1 MVTFG
6 GLQVNEVTL
15 DVLQTGSSGN
25 CLILSDVLALDMGV
39 TYKTVA
45 PYVRSLQLVF
55 VGHEHGDH
63 FKASTIRTLARNRPS
78 LRFCGG
84 PWMISRFLSAGVSK
98 ANIDVLEAGKRYDY
112 GAFQIEPVPLFHN
125 VPNFGLKIYMSG
137 KKAIYIVDT
146 GSVDGIEAKD
156 FDLILLEA
164 NHRRAEIEAR
174 IAAKQ
179 AAGEFAYELEA
190 CRNHLS
196 YEQAMDWLAAN
207 MGPESRY
214 VLLHQHRE
222 KEVKANG

>member
-1 MVTFG
+1 MQDFKADI
-6 GLQVNEVTL
+6 LK
-15 DVLQTGSSGN
+15 TGSSGN

-39 TYKTVA
+39 TYKIVA

-63 FKASTIRTLARNRPS
+63 FKASTIRALAQNRPS

-84 PWMISRFLSAGVSK
+84 PWMISRFMEAGVSK

-112 GAFQIEPVPLFHN
+112 GVLQVEPVPLFHN

-146 GSVDGIEAKD
+146 GSVDGIEAKN
-156 FDLILLEA
+156 FDLILLES
-164 NHRRAEIEAR
+164 NHRRAEIDDR

-190 CRNHLS
+190 MRNHLS

-207 MGPESRY
+207 AGPNSRY
-214 VLLHQHRE
+214 VLLHGHVDKGK
-222 KEVKANG
+222 KEHGHPNP

>member
-1 MVTFG
+1 M
-6 GLQVNEVTL
+6 NEFTL

-63 FKASTIRTLARNRPS
+63 FKASTIRALAQNRPS

-125 VPNFGLKIYMSG
+125 VPNFGLKIFING
-137 KKAIYIVDT
+137 KRVIYIVDT
-146 GSVDGIEAKD
+146 GSVAGIEAKD
-156 FDLILLEA
+156 FDYFLLES
-164 NHRRAEIEAR
+164 NHSRAEIQAR

-179 AAGEFAYELEA
+179 AAGEFAYEIEA
-190 CRNHLS
+190 SRNHLS
-196 YEQAMDWLAAN
+196 FEQAMDWLAAN
-207 MGPESRY
+207 MGPNSQY
-214 VLLHQHRE
+214 IFLHQH
-222 KEVKANG
+222 KERRK

>member
-1 MVTFG
+1 M
-6 GLQVNEVTL
+6 NEFTL

-63 FKASTIRTLARNRPS
+63 FKATTIRALAQNRPS

-125 VPNFGLKIYMSG
+125 VPNFGLKIFING
-137 KKAIYIVDT
+137 KRVIYIVDT
-146 GSVDGIEAKD
+146 GSVAGIEAKD
-156 FDLILLEA
+156 FDYFLLES
-164 NHRRAEIEAR
+164 NHSRAEIQAR

-179 AAGEFAYELEA
+179 AAGEFAYEIEA
-190 CRNHLS
+190 SRNHLS
-196 YEQAMDWLAAN
+196 FEQAMDWLAAN
-207 MGPESRY
+207 MGPNSQY
-214 VLLHQHRE
+214 IFLHQH
-222 KEVKANG
+222 KERRK